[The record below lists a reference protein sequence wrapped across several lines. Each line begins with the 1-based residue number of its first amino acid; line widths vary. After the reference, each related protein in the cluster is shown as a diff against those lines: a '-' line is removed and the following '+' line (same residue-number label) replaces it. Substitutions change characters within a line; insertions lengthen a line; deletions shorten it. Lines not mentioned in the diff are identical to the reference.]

1 MILNDFVKEYE
12 IVESHLS
19 SAKGFY
25 NNALDIVQ
33 YYTNEFSKISA
44 AYYTS
49 SSNSPKEQLAG
60 NLNKLFTGL
69 YGQIVKL
76 NSSSRDLYK
85 CIGKLSALS
94 FINKSLNSEVSSL
107 ISFADASIDSLYKI
121 IENQLDASKKMS
133 LFSPLIIN
141 LYSFIRHYDA
151 ILTLN
156 KHFSSCKE
164 LLYEPLPTHIKD
176 DKDYSEFVINSL
188 VASDSFESL
197 SSSIS
202 SFGEIYAG
210 VSRLLEL
217 PTSDRC
223 YIRKVETGSL
233 VIVITGTT
241 VSLFALGIFIDFC
254 VKKYIEYR
262 KAGLEIK
269 SMRQQIATTDLA
281 MAEKVL
287 ELNPNLENKAELLA
301 KASESAFKYF
311 RINPKFKIG
320 DTLYDTGET
329 TPLITDS
336 SSTTTYSNN
345 END

>member
-12 IVESHLS
+12 MVESHLA
-19 SAKGFY
+19 SARDFY
-25 NNALDIVQ
+25 NNALNIVQ
-33 YYTNEFSKISA
+33 FYTNEFSKITA
-44 AYYTS
+44 VYYTS
-49 SSNSPKEQLAG
+49 SSSNPKEQLSG
-60 NLNKLFTGL
+60 NLNKLFTKL

-85 CIGKLSALS
+85 CIGKLNTLS

-121 IENQLDASKKMS
+121 IENQLEESKKLS
-133 LFSPLIIN
+133 LFAPLIIN
-141 LYSFIRHYDA
+141 LSSFIHHYDA

-156 KHFSSCKE
+156 KHFSLCEE
-164 LLYEPLPTHIKD
+164 LLYEPLPSHIKE
-176 DKDYSEFVINSL
+176 DKAYSEFTINSL

-197 SSSIS
+197 SNSIS

-210 VSRLLEL
+210 VSHLLEL
-217 PTSDRC
+217 PISDRC

-233 VIVITGTT
+233 VIVITSTT
-241 VSLFALGIFIDFC
+241 VSLLALGKFIDFC

-311 RINPKFKIG
+311 KLNPKFKIC

-336 SSTTTYSNN
+336 ISDTTSSNINN
-345 END
+345 E

>member
-1 MILNDFVKEYE
+1 MILDEFVEEYE
-12 IVESHLS
+12 IVESHIS
-19 SAKGFY
+19 SARNFY

-49 SSNSPKEQLAG
+49 SSNNPREQLSV

-85 CIGKLSALS
+85 CIGKLSSLS
-94 FINKSLNSEVSSL
+94 FINESLNNEVSSL
-107 ISFADASIDSLYKI
+107 ISSADASIDSLYKI
-121 IENQLDASKKMS
+121 IENQLEASKRLS

-156 KHFSSCKE
+156 KHFSLCKE
-164 LLYEPLPTHIKD
+164 LLYEPLPSHIKED
-176 DKDYSEFVINSL
+176 EDYSEFSINSL

-210 VSRLLEL
+210 VSRLLGL

-233 VIVITGTT
+233 VIVITSTT
-241 VSLFALGIFIDFC
+241 VSLLALGKFIDFC

-269 SMRQQIATTDLA
+269 SMRQQIATTDLT

-311 RINPKFKIG
+311 KLNPKFKIG
-320 DTLYDTGET
+320 DTIYDTGET

-336 SSTTTYSNN
+336 SSNRTSDSN
-345 END
+345 ENE